1 MKHVLITGA
10 SGGIGAACVRAF
22 ASAGYR
28 VFGQYCTDENSAE
41 QLKNETGV
49 RMIRADLTDPAQVK
63 RLFEQTETPIDVL
76 INNAGAASFGML
88 ADTDEETWG
97 KTLDVNLSAA
107 YRVTKEALADM
118 MWHEGTIINVSSIW
132 GQCGGACE
140 SAYSAAKAGLIGL
153 TKALAKEYVNLT
165 VNCICPGVIDT
176 KMNDHLSKEEK
187 EALRAEIPAGR
198 FGRPEEVAA
207 LALFLASENARYITG
222 QVIAVNG
229 GLYM

>member
-10 SGGIGAACVRAF
+10 SGGIGQACVRAF
-22 ASAGYR
+22 AAAGYR
-28 VFGQYCTDENSAE
+28 VTGQYCTDLAGAE
-41 QLKNETGV
+41 QLKNEKNV
-49 RMIRADLTDPAQVK
+49 RMVQADLTDPAQVK
-63 RLFEQTETPIDVL
+63 RLFEQTPIDVL

-88 ADTDEETWG
+88 CDTDEETWQ
-97 KTLDVNLSAA
+97 KALDINLSAA
-107 YRVTKEALADM
+107 YRVTKAALTDM
-118 MWHEGTIINVSSIW
+118 MWHEGAIINVSSIW

-176 KMNDHLSKEEK
+176 KMNAHLSAEDRQ
-187 EALRAEIPAGR
+187 ALLKEIPAGR

-207 LALFLASENARYITG
+207 LALFLASDDARYITG